1 VLISQLALPV
11 AADTSILL
19 QNAGP
24 DNSPR
29 SAPPD
34 DSRDY
39 GILGFKTSAYQ
50 PNSSIAHREKR
61 ARITVSSHE
70 KSLKRII
77 DVLTSAA
84 GLIILVPL
92 ILVIAF
98 LIKREDGGAVLYRGV
113 RVGRKGRLFKIY
125 KFRTM
130 VVGADQLGG
139 PCTAENDPRITGIGR
154 TLRKYKLDELPQ
166 LMNVLK
172 GEMSLVGPR
181 PEVEEYVRLYTE
193 EEKMIMDVLPGITDW
208 ASIWNPDEGAFLAQY
223 PDPDRAYMEILRPHK
238 LELQKKYVQEMSL
251 HTDLKILWMTI
262 KALITRKTTDVPE
275 GEET

>member
-193 EEKMIMDVLPGITDW
+193 EEKMIMD
-208 ASIWNPDEGAFLAQY
+208 